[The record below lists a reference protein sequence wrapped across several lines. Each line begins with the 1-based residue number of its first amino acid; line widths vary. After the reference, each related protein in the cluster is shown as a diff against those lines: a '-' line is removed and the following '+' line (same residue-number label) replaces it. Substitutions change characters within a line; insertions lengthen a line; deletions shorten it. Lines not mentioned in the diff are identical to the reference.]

1 MCACVCVAG
10 AASDGLLLL
19 ALQALQQW
27 VHAGIV
33 LSDLLETP
41 ALARGLLRALR
52 APAAASLAAEVLVEL
67 VAAVEVLPS
76 RPVAVGWL
84 VAQLHAEVAPQLA
97 PDPDPGPAADP
108 AAAAAA
114 VAPLL
119 PRAPSLHALCRVAM
133 ALLRHEAAC
142 LAQPPQ
148 REAALG
154 LLRRLLALSSCGA
167 PDAAEARLGPLWEAL
182 LDPAGWAA
190 LEARSVG
197 AGLEPG
203 GTPLEPAARLPR
215 IPTCGRSRSGPGM
228 VRYASAWH
236 KQPAQAARAG
246 GAGAPKP
253 PAKPPPA
260 AICCAN
266 AWICGFWAS
275 AANCGFCA
283 SAARAFCVPTPP
295 KSPAPAPDAAIDAP
309 SCCAICTICGFR
321 AAASIISRICGF
333 ARIADAI

>member
-167 PDAAEARLGPLWEAL
+167 PDAAAP
-182 LDPAGWAA
+182 
-190 LEARSVG
+190 G
-197 AGLEPG
+197 AP
-203 GTPLEPAARLPR
+203 
-215 IPTCGRSRSGPGM
+215 
-228 VRYASAWH
+228 
-236 KQPAQAARAG
+236 
-246 GAGAPKP
+246 AGAPSSTF
-253 PAKPPPA
+253 
-260 AICCAN
+260 
-266 AWICGFWAS
+266 GSRS
-275 AANCGFCA
+275 ALQ
-283 SAARAFCVPTPP
+283 
-295 KSPAPAPDAAIDAP
+295 
-309 SCCAICTICGFR
+309 
-321 AAASIISRICGF
+321 
-333 ARIADAI
+333 